1 LIDIVEQSM
10 RWLPVT
16 IARTATVDV
25 ENGNPPDIVAAFG
38 QIEQVVVNLVTN
50 AAKATRPRERG
61 RVIVRMAPGAEGMAR
76 LDVID
81 NGKGIDPKIIER
93 IFDPFFTTADA
104 GGGMGL
110 GLSISYAI
118 VTSHGGT
125 LTVESEVGRGSTFR
139 MELPAAP
146 SEA

>member
-1 LIDIVEQSM
+1 
-10 RWLPVT
+10 VT
-16 IARTATVDV
+16 IARSATTVDV

-38 QIEQVVVNLVTN
+38 RIEQVVVNLVTN
-50 AAKATRPRERG
+50 AAKATRPGERG
-61 RVIVRMAPGAEGMAR
+61 RVIIRLAPGAEGMGR

-81 NGKGIDPKIIER
+81 NGKGIDPTVMER
-93 IFDPFFTTADA
+93 IFDPFFTTGDI
-104 GGGMGL
+104 GEGMGL
-110 GLSISYAI
+110 GLSISHAI

-125 LTVESEVGRGSTFR
+125 LTVESYVGKGSKFR